1 MSEEIL
7 VIGGGL
13 AGSEAAWQLAESGR
27 DVCLVEMRPEASTQA
42 HRGPHFAELVC
53 SNSLRGDHLGNA
65 VGLLKREMEELG
77 SLIIRAARA
86 TAVPAGGALAV
97 DRMNFPAL
105 VSEELENHP
114 RIRIE
119 RREVNELPE
128 GRAIIATGP
137 LTSSGMH
144 KALDAVLGEESLA
157 FYDAIAPIVSDDSL
171 DHDRLFRASRY
182 DRGDHDAYLNAAMN
196 REEYENFVAELVG
209 AERVKLADF
218 ESGIKFFEGC
228 LPIEVMADRG
238 PETLS
243 FGPMKP
249 VGLIDPRTGHRPW
262 AVVQL
267 RRDDIQAEAWN
278 LVGFQT
284 KLTYSEQ
291 KRIFRLIPGLENAE
305 FVRLGTVHRNTFIN
319 APMHL
324 DASLRIRACPHIRL
338 AGQITGVEGYVES
351 AAVGLLASYSLIAE
365 LQGLELPA
373 PPPETAFGGLVRHLT
388 ASSVKDFQPSNITW
402 GLIACPDE
410 ARKIRKK
417 RDRRLHQAE
426 LALDSIRLWAESR
439 A

>member
-13 AGSEAAWQLAESGR
+13 AGSEAAWQLAESGI
-27 DVCLVEMRPEASTQA
+27 DVCLVEMRPERSTEA
-42 HRGPHFAELVC
+42 HRSRHFAELVC

-77 SLIIRAARA
+77 SLIIRTARL

-97 DRMNFPAL
+97 DRAAFPEM
-105 VSEELENHP
+105 VTQELEKHP
-114 RIRIE
+114 KIRIE

-144 KALDAVLGEESLA
+144 EALDTILSEKPLA
-157 FYDAIAPIVSDDSL
+157 FYDAIAPIVSDKSL
-171 DHDRLFRASRY
+171 NHERLFKASRY
-182 DRGDHDAYLNAAMN
+182 GRGDSEAYLNAAMN
-196 REEYENFVAELVG
+196 REEYEAFVG
-209 AERVKLADF
+209 ALLAAEKVPLAEF
-218 ESGIKFFEGC
+218 EGGIKFFEGC
-228 LPIEVMADRG
+228 LPVEVMADRG
-238 PETLS
+238 LQTLS

-249 VGLIDPRTGHRPW
+249 VGLIDPRTGSRPW

-267 RRDDIQAEAWN
+267 RRDDLRAEAWN

-284 KLTYSEQ
+284 KLTHSEQ
-291 KRIFRLIPGLENAE
+291 KRVFRLIPGLEKAE

-319 APMHL
+319 APFHL
-324 DASLRIRACPHIRL
+324 DSSLRIRKCLRIRL

-351 AAVGLLASYSLIAE
+351 AALGLLAARSLAAE
-365 LQGLELPA
+365 LQGFELPQ
-373 PPPETAFGGLVRHLT
+373 PPRNTAFGGLLRHLT
-388 ASSVKDFQPSNITW
+388 ASNAKDFQPSNITW

-417 RDRRLHQAE
+417 RDRRLFQAE
-426 LALDSIRLWAESR
+426 LALESIRQWAHVRE
-439 A
+439 